1 MTGQLHQMNME
12 YSASQDRLVLKINT
26 TDKQEARLY
35 LTRRFTREL
44 WDALIK
50 ILADQPEIKKQ
61 ANPEVKKAMMAFEQD
76 AKTKTESFAKD
87 FEKSA
92 AGFPLGEEP
101 ALITGFKFVPNSSGG
116 GPRMLF
122 VTHQKQE
129 LGIPANQ
136 QILYSFAKLL
146 SQAVGVTGWD
156 MTFEMGALTD
166 DPKEG
171 IASAS
176 VH

>member
-1 MTGQLHQMNME
+1 MHYTAPMTGQLHQMNLE

-76 AKTKTESFAKD
+76 AKTTHRHD
-87 FEKSA
+87 FRRH
-92 AGFPLGEEP
+92 F
-101 ALITGFKFVPNSSGG
+101 FNHD
-116 GPRMLF
+116 R
-122 VTHQKQE
+122 
-129 LGIPANQ
+129 
-136 QILYSFAKLL
+136 
-146 SQAVGVTGWD
+146 
-156 MTFEMGALTD
+156 
-166 DPKEG
+166 
-171 IASAS
+171 
-176 VH
+176 